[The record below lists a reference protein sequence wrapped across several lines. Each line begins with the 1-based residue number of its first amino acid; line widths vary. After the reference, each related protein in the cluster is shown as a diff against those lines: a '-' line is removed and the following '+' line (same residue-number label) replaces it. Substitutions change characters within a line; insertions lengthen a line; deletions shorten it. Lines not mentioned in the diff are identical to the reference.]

1 MNVLLLGY
9 DSTIFK
15 DAPTA
20 SDTQTRMADYARRL
34 DELVPGST
42 VTVISHTLRREAKAQ
57 QTTENLWF
65 IPAYAPN
72 PHLFPLSGWLQA
84 TRLLQHRQPDVI
96 SSQSPFEDALLGLLL
111 SKRYKAKF
119 EVQTHFGIASPY
131 WVKEHAV
138 INRLRIRLAQ
148 FCYRRADKVRVP
160 SSWLRREISERL
172 GIEGKKI
179 RVVIIPSSLASS
191 DFEPQARSVSEQYRF
206 PGDHQQYVL
215 YIGSLIWQKNIPF
228 LVDIMREIC
237 TQRPRVGFVIAG
249 DGPEREWLKGE
260 VKRHQ
265 LGDQVHALGK
275 VPHRHVGNLFR
286 QANALILP
294 SYYEGLARVQLEA
307 YAAGVPCISTRVS
320 GTDDVIL
327 DGETGFIVE
336 VNDLPAFVDR
346 LIWLLDRPSEAK
358 EMGLKGKQYVL
369 KKYAYGQVVD
379 ELVQGWVELANRE

>member
-9 DSTIFK
+9 DSTVFA

-20 SDTQTRMADYARRL
+20 NDTKTRMTDYARCL
-34 DELVPGST
+34 DELAPGST
-42 VTVISHTLRREAKAQ
+42 LTLISYTPRRVGGARKAA
-57 QTTENLWF
+57 ENLWF
-65 IPAYAPN
+65 VPAYAPN
-72 PHLFPLSGWLQA
+72 PHLFLLSGWLQA
-84 TRLLQHRQPDVI
+84 TRLPKHLRPDVV
-96 SSQSPFEDALLGLLL
+96 SSQSPFEDAVLGLFL
-111 SKRYKAKF
+111 SKRFKAKF

-148 FCYRRADKVRVP
+148 FCYGRADKIRVP
-160 SSWLRREISERL
+160 SSWLKREISERL
-172 GIEGKKI
+172 GIEDKKI
-179 RVVIIPSSLASS
+179 RVVIIPSSFASS
-191 DFEPQARSVSEQYRF
+191 DFESESRSDSEQCHL

-249 DGPEREWLKGE
+249 DGPEREWFERE
-260 VKRHQ
+260 VKRCR
-265 LGDQVHALGK
+265 LGDQVHLLGK
-275 VPHRHVGNLFR
+275 VPHRHIGDLFR
-286 QANALILP
+286 RAAVLILP

-307 YAAGVPCISTRVS
+307 YAAGVPCVSTLVS
-320 GTDDVIL
+320 GADDVIL

-336 VNDLPAFVDR
+336 VDDLSTFVDR
-346 LIWLLDRPSEAK
+346 LIWLLDHPSEAR

-369 KKYAYGQVVD
+369 EKYAYGRAVG
-379 ELVQGWVELANRE
+379 ELVQGWVDLASQG